1 MAVGTPDWMKQRGG
15 ELKASI
21 DGSAVTI
28 YLNGTPLYLLMPT
41 PAKGKF
47 ACRITQTNNGHRL
60 DKDATYT
67 TPAEAIEGGLSQLRE
82 TLGW

>member
-21 DGSAVTI
+21 DGSAVSV
-28 YLNGTPLYLLMPT
+28 YLNGTPLYLLVPI
-41 PAKGKF
+41 PARGKF
-47 ACRITQTNNGHRL
+47 ACRITQTNNGRRL
-60 DKDATYT
+60 DKEATWGS
-67 TPAEAIEGGLSQLRE
+67 PAEAIEGGLKQLRD